1 VNNLPKVVSITKR
14 TQTHNLLS
22 NESDTLTITIPGL
35 VTLAPVVNSIQD
47 KCVPVECRGVVVVV
61 AEARAQALVLYDRL
75 QVLRGTRTGSHLV
88 QRAARHRP

>member
-1 VNNLPKVVSITKR
+1 MNNLPKVVSITKK
-14 TQTHNLLS
+14 TQTHDLLS

-35 VTLAPVVNSIQD
+35 ATPVPVDNGIQD